1 MRRRPKRR
9 RVGDTTSG
17 HTAAQAS
24 LLPEQLEQLDGQS
37 RSRRRRHWRPCGD
50 DWPTA
55 KIQAALNFWDM
66 LPPPPMVVSSSD
78 SSLPS
83 FPFIVCQPRRRSC
96 EQSRDGSSDTFTS
109 TRQAVLA
116 CMLPTIPAHP
126 ISSAP
131 TTPTTPTTEDDSN
144 VSTNNQPN
152 TIIDEINKPQ
162 SQSPLQQQQHHQ
174 QQHDLIGAAVRINR
188 GQFLHQTGII
198 TEKMDVHLLQV
209 DTVPTPLTI
218 QDVYVLSYSSRY
230 NGERF
235 GKSDSGADGG
245 WWGSNDVAPP
255 TTSIE
260 GYSDYIRNKYT
271 GATVYVAPNSSA
283 NREYWGVQ
291 GTVMRV
297 RALGIWYILDNPQVG
312 MAFRPSSFDVLR
324 YAHEIMGD
332 KVDNDNNADTIEIDG
347 DEGDD
352 ACVKEGVR
360 PGQQPT
366 ENNTDGISNKQLFV
380 SLDSRTSSESP
391 KEARHVK
398 VRNEDGG
405 IHCASDTTETLY
417 AKHAT
422 TATLPCADKNL
433 NTAAEKGCMVDK
445 EGVRIDSDSIL
456 ITISPSIMTCL
467 TDSVINVNATGDD
480 ENIAQVM
487 DNSVMIENGEI
498 RTTQQ
503 PVLLNDINNSNN
515 DKAENTVESN
525 QRSSTDGPKE
535 EGRDEEEKEQ
545 DLSRASDIME
555 DEPSS
560 NNFVDLTEDTGHP
573 VTTIGNRNVAAG
585 STSIESSTTRR
596 ASPETAREETKVY
609 SVKLPTMESIELA
622 ARLSAFDSFLFLA
635 HGRFNSDDDS
645 LIDVQG
651 RGEMEDISMARSSD
665 KVDVPST
672 TTKTRPLT
680 KQDDDRIHS
689 NDNAQRTVVFDLN
702 RQYNESRNWPTAM
715 ALPGT
720 EVMMDGEQQ
729 HQQPIRIVPLEE
741 RIVRSVPGSLA
752 ERAELSER
760 LGAFDDYM
768 FLLG

>member
-1 MRRRPKRR
+1 
-9 RVGDTTSG
+9 
-17 HTAAQAS
+17 
-24 LLPEQLEQLDGQS
+24 
-37 RSRRRRHWRPCGD
+37 
-50 DWPTA
+50 
-55 KIQAALNFWDM
+55 M
-66 LPPPPMVVSSSD
+66 LPPPPTVVSSSD
-78 SSLPS
+78 RSLPS

-96 EQSRDGSSDTFTS
+96 QQSRDGSSDTFTS

-131 TTPTTPTTEDDSN
+131 TTPTAPTTEDDSN

-218 QDVYVLSYSSRY
+218 QDVYVLSYSSSY

-235 GKSDSGADGG
+235 GKSDSSADGG
-245 WWGSNDVAPP
+245 WGGSNVVEPP
-255 TTSIE
+255 STSIV

-291 GTVMRV
+291 GMVMRV

-332 KVDNDNNADTIEIDG
+332 KVDNNNNADIIEIDG
-347 DEGDD
+347 DEGDDDD

-366 ENNTDGISNKQLFV
+366 EHNTDGISNKQLFV
-380 SLDSRTSSESP
+380 SLDSGTSSESP
-391 KEARHVK
+391 KETGQVK
-398 VRNEDGG
+398 VRNQGG
-405 IHCASDTTETLY
+405 GTHSASGTTETLY
-417 AKHAT
+417 AEHAT
-422 TATLPCADKNL
+422 TSTLPCADKNL
-433 NTAAEKGCMVDK
+433 NTTAEKGCMVDK

-456 ITISPSIMTCL
+456 ITISPMKMTCP
-467 TDSVINVNATGDD
+467 TDSVINVKATCDD
-480 ENIAQVM
+480 AINVQVV
-487 DNSVMIENGEI
+487 DNSVVVENGEI
-498 RTTQQ
+498 CTTQQ
-503 PVLLNDINNSNN
+503 PVLLNDTNNSNN

-525 QRSSTDGPKE
+525 ERSSTDGPKE

-545 DLSRASDIME
+545 DLSRACDIME
-555 DEPSS
+555 EEPSS

-573 VTTIGNRNVAAG
+573 VTTIGNRNVTAG
-585 STSIESSTTRR
+585 SISIESSTTRR
-596 ASPETAREETKVY
+596 ASPETTREETKVY

-622 ARLSAFDSFLFLA
+622 ARLSAIDSFLFLA

-645 LIDVQG
+645 LINIKG
-651 RGEMEDISMARSSD
+651 GGEMEDISMARSSN
-665 KVDVPST
+665 KVDVPSA
-672 TTKTRPLT
+672 TTKTIPPT
-680 KQDDDRIHS
+680 KQDDDRVHS
-689 NDNAQRTVVFDLN
+689 NNHAQRTVVFDLN
-702 RQYNESRNWPTAM
+702 RQHNESRNWPTAM

-729 HQQPIRIVPLEE
+729 HQQPMRIVPLEE
-741 RIVRSVPGSLA
+741 RIVRSVPGSLT